1 MRKFLFPFMAIPLI
15 AAAQSAP
22 PAGKIGERNAPPEAL
37 FAGIGEG
44 SSDAE
49 LERLASAA
57 SAHPLGTLLNP
68 VRVGGPE
75 GARAYIARL
84 RCGDGSAAKVGPRAV
99 GGVGAYGTVTER
111 YSLDCGAAAPGRI
124 ELVVDVYHEEH
135 KEDRAPA
142 GLRLQAR

>member
-1 MRKFLFPFMAIPLI
+1 MRKIFFPFMAIPLI
-15 AAAQSAP
+15 AAAQAP
-22 PAGKIGERNAPPEAL
+22 SPAGKIGERNAPPEQL

-49 LERLASAA
+49 LERLVAAA

-75 GARAYIARL
+75 GARGYLARL
-84 RCGDGSAAKVGPRAV
+84 RCGDGSAVKVGARAD

-111 YSLDCGAAAPGRI
+111 YSLDCGAAAPGRVD
-124 ELVVDVYHEEH
+124 LVLDVYHEEH

-142 GLRLQAR
+142 GLRLGGR

>member
-1 MRKFLFPFMAIPLI
+1 MRRFLFAFMAIPLI
-15 AAAQSAP
+15 AAAQDTP
-22 PAGKIGERNAPPEAL
+22 PAGKIGERNALPETL

-49 LERLASAA
+49 LERLAAAA

-84 RCGDGSAAKVGPRAV
+84 RCGDGSTVKVGARAD

-111 YSLDCGAAAPGRI
+111 YSLDCGAAAPGRVD
-124 ELVVDVYHEEH
+124 LVLDVYHEEH